1 MDEVDL
7 ICVYKDFTI
16 VSLVHTGSAY
26 FVYLEKCP
34 ISLMKRP
41 RVPLEQ
47 PSFYSNS
54 LSITARSS
62 NSSLSKDLE
71 DNHLECTVREVEVND
86 LRP

>member
-1 MDEVDL
+1 MENAVRDSSVNFRIL
-7 ICVYKDFTI
+7 
-16 VSLVHTGSAY
+16 G
-26 FVYLEKCP
+26 P
-34 ISLMKRP
+34 RP